1 MSSSRITTISTL
13 LPEYSYSHDRQIEA
27 YKKWVSSKSTS
38 FQQRALKIFDTVSIK
53 NKHIIAPIEVIFSK
67 RSFEESNNLYVQKA
81 VELGTECL
89 KNALSKA
96 NLDPKDIDYLITT
109 SCTGFM
115 IPSFDAFVINNL
127 GLKDQVK
134 RLPITELGCCAG
146 ASALIYASDFLK
158 AYPDKKVAVI
168 TLEFP
173 SNTIRLDDLSIE
185 NIVGTALFSDGVSC
199 SILETKGSGPKI
211 IDTEMYHMNGSTDIL
226 GYNLT
231 NQGLRMNLSKKLP
244 NIIKENFE
252 EVASNFLNKNNLEIK
267 DIDDFLIHPGGVK
280 IIDNIE
286 GVLAKYDKNLSDSRY
301 IMKQYGNMSS
311 STILFILDRYLN
323 KSPTGKNVYVLSFGP
338 GLSAHQLLLK
348 T

>member
-1 MSSSRITTISTL
+1 
-13 LPEYSYSHDRQIEA
+13 
-27 YKKWVSSKSTS
+27 
-38 FQQRALKIFDTVSIK
+38 
-53 NKHIIAPIEVIFSK
+53 
-67 RSFEESNNLYVQKA
+67 
-81 VELGTECL
+81 
-89 KNALSKA
+89 
-96 NLDPKDIDYLITT
+96 
-109 SCTGFM
+109 M
-115 IPSFDAFVINNL
+115 IPSFDTFVVNNL
-127 GLKDQVK
+127 GLKDNIK

-158 AYPDKKVAVI
+158 AYPNKKVAVI

-185 NIVGTALFSDGVSC
+185 NIVGTAIFSDGVSC
-199 SILETKGSGPKI
+199 SILETKNPGPEI
-211 IDTEMYHMNGSTDIL
+211 VDTQMYHMGNSIDIL

-244 NIIKENFE
+244 NIIKDTFE
-252 EVASNFLNKNNLEIK
+252 EVAGNFLKKNNIEIK
-267 DIDDFLIHPGGVK
+267 DVDDFLIHPGGVK

-286 GVLAKYDKNLSDSRY
+286 GVLAKYGKNLNDSRY

-323 KSPTGKNVYVLSFGP
+323 KSPKGKTAYVLSFGP
-338 GLSAHQLLLK
+338 GLSAHQLLIK